1 MKLNYFGKLKKENGK
16 LVHVKDADR
25 KTYEAFINMIPEGT
39 VVEFFAEVQ
48 NDNGSLAQ
56 LAKIHAMTRALANHT
71 GHTFEE
77 MKLLIKNEAGMCY
90 TGFNPDG
97 SETVICKSFGDCSSE
112 ELSLVIKTAEL
123 LGQRVNFLVG

>member
-48 NDNGSLAQ
+48 MIMVLWPSLLKFMQ
-56 LAKIHAMTRALANHT
+56 WLEH
-71 GHTFEE
+71 
-77 MKLLIKNEAGMCY
+77 
-90 TGFNPDG
+90 
-97 SETVICKSFGDCSSE
+97 
-112 ELSLVIKTAEL
+112 
-123 LGQRVNFLVG
+123 